1 MPKVAKL
8 LETVKLF
15 LFETY
20 NEISGN
26 ADCCHKK
33 IKTEKQKT
41 FTFSTFFFS
50 VAHFG
55 LVELKF
61 RLILTPF

>member
-1 MPKVAKL
+1 
-8 LETVKLF
+8 

-26 ADCCHKK
+26 ADCCPKK

-41 FTFSTFFFS
+41 FNFSNSFFS

-55 LVELKF
+55 LFEPKSG
-61 RLILTPF
+61 

>member
-1 MPKVAKL
+1 MPKLVKL

-20 NEISGN
+20 NKISGN
-26 ADCCHKK
+26 SGCCSKK

-41 FTFSTFFFS
+41 FDFFFS

-55 LVELKF
+55 LVEPKSG
-61 RLILTPF
+61 

>member
-1 MPKVAKL
+1 MPKLVKL

-20 NEISGN
+20 NKISGN
-26 ADCCHKK
+26 AGCCSKK
-33 IKTEKQKT
+33 IKTEKQKNLT
-41 FTFSTFFFS
+41 FQLFFPS

-55 LVELKF
+55 LVE
-61 RLILTPF
+61 PQSG